1 MDAFGGDFRYRAGR
15 LQRAGPVAVATL
27 QPSDAHLTPSGL
39 RIGSDREADEVGLGL
54 DDGKQCFLALPFA
67 EPHPALLSLLFA
79 SVAHD
84 GAVR

>member
-1 MDAFGGDFRYRAGR
+1 VDAFGGDFRYRAGR

-27 QPSDAHLTPSGL
+27 QPSDAHLTPSSL
-39 RIGSDREADEVGLGL
+39 LIGSGWGANEVGLGL
-54 DDGKQCFLALPFA
+54 DDAKQCFLALPFA

-79 SVAHD
+79 AIAHD

>member
-39 RIGSDREADEVGLGL
+39 RIGSGWGADEVGLGL
-54 DDGKQCFLALPFA
+54 DDGKQCFSALPSLKS
-67 EPHPALLSLLFA
+67 HPALLSLLFRA
-79 SVAHD
+79 AAD
-84 GAVR
+84 QGLER